1 MSCMRLMGLDVGTKY
16 IGVAVSDELGMIAQ
30 GRERVLRE
38 TDEKAVDRIKDIAGE
53 YDVEK
58 VIVGYPVNMD
68 GSVGE
73 RARDSRDFASLIENR
88 AGLSVELWDERLST
102 KEAEEAMIEGGAS
115 RRRRKDK
122 VDKLAAQII
131 LQGYLDRKNAGDK

>member
-1 MSCMRLMGLDVGTKY
+1 MGLDVGTKY

-73 RARDSRDFASLIENR
+73 RARDSRDFASLIESR

>member
-1 MSCMRLMGLDVGTKY
+1 MGLDVGTKY